1 MSRTLLNLPGR
12 SRGAS
17 RRSRL
22 PRASATC
29 VCSAGDGRCKREQE
43 AQTPINDKLIVFGL
57 QAHQLSVGIIRDFH
71 GDRGG
76 QVFMYQ
82 PKLP

>member
-1 MSRTLLNLPGR
+1 M
-12 SRGAS
+12 
-17 RRSRL
+17 
-22 PRASATC
+22 
-29 VCSAGDGRCKREQE
+29 REQE

-57 QAHQLSVGIIRDFH
+57 QAHQLSGGIIRDFH